1 LDSKFF
7 LYHKNHIKIKI
18 KKINK
23 KIWSDEKMVINMD
36 FSVFRIYWE
45 QFLNWFLEIPL
56 PGQILMIVGIIAI
69 LTLVCVGVYYLLK
82 GVAYLVYY
90 VLKGVGY
97 LIFYIFKGIY
107 LLFEGLYNLISGKEK
122 PLKQAEVPE
131 LEIVAQEIPKQ
142 VVPMK
147 KEVQV
152 NAFFCSQCGT
162 KYSETM
168 IHQLDT
174 QGRAFCI
181 HCGEGLTA
189 NPIEVA
195 I

>member
-1 LDSKFF
+1 M
-7 LYHKNHIKIKI
+7 N
-18 KKINK
+18 
-23 KIWSDEKMVINMD
+23 MNMD
-36 FSVFRIYWE
+36 FSGFRIYWE

-56 PGQILMIVGIIAI
+56 PGQILMIVGVIAI
-69 LTLVCVGVYYLLK
+69 LALVCVGVYYLLK

-107 LLFEGLYNLISGKEK
+107 LLIEGLYYLISGKEK
-122 PLKQAEVPE
+122 PMKQAEVPE
-131 LEIVAQEIPKQ
+131 LEMVAQEIPKQ

-147 KEVQV
+147 KEVQANV
-152 NAFFCSQCGT
+152 SFCSQCGT

-168 IHQLDT
+168 VHQLDT
-174 QGRAFCI
+174 QGRAFCV